1 VLSIKVLA
9 GLPENSEFS
18 GASARPKI
26 ASTYRLNANPVN
38 RSRKRNPMKKSV
50 LFSTTAATLG
60 LATVLTF
67 AAVSPSMAK
76 GPKHSNDG
84 SSSATVKT
92 AGISF
97 GKGAVSGDI
106 HVAPKTTALTI
117 TLTNVPGVYTD
128 AAALGKKLIIKVVPL
143 AASATSAPATAP
155 VPTFGG
161 KPESGEVRPAPPVGA
176 PAPGNAPVFGTPDND
191 GDGPALGSHDSR
203 GPGHAGREGR
213 GPGHGGRGE
222 HGRGP
227 GGFGPFGQP
236 STFTL
241 SGTTLTG
248 QIQIPAAPVAG
259 TQNFAVYISI
269 AADGATGLAAQSGTP
284 VFVVAT
290 TDASESVTLG
300 NASGAVTIDLSKN
313 TGTIK

>member
-1 VLSIKVLA
+1 
-9 GLPENSEFS
+9 
-18 GASARPKI
+18 
-26 ASTYRLNANPVN
+26 
-38 RSRKRNPMKKSV
+38 MKKSV

-76 GPKHSNDG
+76 GSKHSNDG
-84 SSSATVKT
+84 SGSATVKT

-117 TLTNVPGVYTD
+117 TLTNVPAAYTD
-128 AAALGKKLIIKVVPL
+128 AAALGKKLIVKVVPL

-155 VPTFGG
+155 APTFGG

-176 PAPGNAPVFGTPDND
+176 PAPAPGNAPVFGTPDND
-191 GDGPALGSHDSR
+191 GDGPAMGSHDS
-203 GPGHAGREGR
+203 R

-222 HGRGP
+222 HGR

-269 AADGATGLAAQSGTP
+269 AADGSTGLAAQSGTP

-290 TDASESVTLG
+290 TDASGNVTLG